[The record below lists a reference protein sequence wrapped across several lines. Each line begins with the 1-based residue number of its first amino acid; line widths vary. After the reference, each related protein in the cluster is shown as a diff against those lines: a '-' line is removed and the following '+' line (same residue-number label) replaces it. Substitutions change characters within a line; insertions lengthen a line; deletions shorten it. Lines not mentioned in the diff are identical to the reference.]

1 MDRTGVG
8 RPFARR
14 TREWNIRKAPRAR
27 HAARVARTGALLVL
41 LLLAALV
48 GSCRKAESPGVLHAA
63 IMAGDLAVV
72 RGILTE
78 HPEWIESKGY
88 RGFTVLH
95 TAAFY
100 GHERIVELLLQNGA
114 DPNARADND
123 ITPLLNACA
132 VGSQPIV
139 ELLVRHGA
147 NVNHQTKAGTSPLY
161 VAAVGGYRHIVE
173 FLLDK
178 DAQVD
183 PFAAAALGK
192 TKELSSMLDSDP
204 DLLRATTEGGITL
217 LHAAARA
224 CQEEAARLLI
234 QRGADVTCRTEHELL
249 TPLHFAALSGCVAVA
264 EALLEAGADINA
276 QDWLGQTALH
286 FACEKDHSEMAKAL
300 VRAGANVNAIDREGL
315 TPLHVACIN
324 GDIGLVQLLVDAGAD
339 INMYSP
345 QEGTA
350 LDCAVLTGHK
360 DIVDLLRKRTRESQP
375 LRPDTEPD

>member
-14 TREWNIRKAPRAR
+14 TRELNIRKAPRAR

-48 GSCRKAESPGVLHAA
+48 GSCEKAQSPELLRVAV
-63 IMAGDLAVV
+63 ITGDLAAVKRIV
-72 RGILTE
+72 E
-78 HPEWIESKGY
+78 KHPDWIESKGPG
-88 RGFTVLH
+88 GFTPLYLAVLNRRPDI
-95 TAAFY
+95 AA
-100 GHERIVELLLQNGA
+100 LLLQEGANPNSRNDNGA
-114 DPNARADND
+114 P
-123 ITPLLNACA
+123 PLMAACGL
-132 VGSQPIV
+132 GSLSLAK
-139 ELLVRHGA
+139 LLVRYGA
-147 NVNHQTKAGTSPLY
+147 DVNAQTSGGAIGRTPLY
-161 VAAVGGYRHIVE
+161 AAAVEGHEHIVS
-173 FLLDK
+173 FLQGK
-178 DAQVD
+178 GARVD
-183 PFAAAALGK
+183 PFAAVALGN

-204 DLLRATTEGGITL
+204 VLVSATDARGTTL
-217 LHAAARA
+217 LHTAAWA

-264 EALLEAGADINA
+264 EALLEAGADVNA

-350 LDCAVLTGHK
+350 LDCAVLRGHK

-375 LRPDTEPD
+375 LRP